1 MFRFRCDLQF
11 TVLMGSKLKA
21 KISPMKRPL
30 SRAVY
35 FLTAYTWTH
44 QWLENDLEYLVYQP
58 QRSHSSENSG
68 ICLSIAIDK
77 PVPTPGKSRRRQK
90 EPGEEGRYYRIHKLD
105 KNCDDTSMSQ
115 SLIGDTFL
123 DGGLLNP
130 VTTYRSPSHYQT
142 TLPSVT
148 KQKRT
153 GEFTITLE
161 GKYP

>member
-1 MFRFRCDLQF
+1 
-11 TVLMGSKLKA
+11 MGSKLKV
-21 KISPMKRPL
+21 KISPMKRLL

-77 PVPTPGKSRRRQK
+77 LVPTNKSRRRQK

-105 KNCDDTSMSQ
+105 KNCDHTSMSQ
-115 SLIGDTFL
+115 NLIGDTYL
-123 DGGLLNP
+123 DGGLLNTL
-130 VTTYRSPSHYQT
+130 TTYRLPSHYQT
-142 TLPSVT
+142 TLSSDS
-148 KQKRT
+148 KQKRS
-153 GEFTITLE
+153 GEFTLTLE
-161 GKYP
+161 GKFTYILS